1 MADDYD
7 RLSPLGELQ
16 ARKLGEFWVRH
27 GLEFQQVFR
36 GPARRH
42 LQTCEI
48 AGEVMRAA
56 GKSWPEPGVIPEFD
70 ELDAGKVMHLCL
82 PPLIEHNETIRRLND
97 EFRAAEATPEAGR
110 LLQALFEEVS
120 LHWAEERVA
129 VEQLES
135 WRQFRARVRAAVEM
149 VRRATPRSSSSVV
162 FTSAGPIAA
171 TMSCLFDLPPQ
182 KSLDLIWTSRN
193 ASYSEFLFTGQRFS
207 LSSYNSFP
215 HLDDKSLLSY
225 R

>member
-1 MADDYD
+1 MAEDYD
-7 RLSPLGELQ
+7 RLSPLGEVQ
-16 ARKLGEFWVRH
+16 ARKLGEFWARH
-27 GLEFQQVFR
+27 GLEFRQVFR

-42 LQTCEI
+42 RQTCEI
-48 AGEVMRAA
+48 AGEVMRSA
-56 GKSWPEPGVIPEFD
+56 GLPWPEPVVIPEFD

-82 PPLIEHNETIRRLND
+82 PALIDHNETVRRLNA

-129 VEQLES
+129 VEQLET
-135 WRQFRARVRAAVEM
+135 WGQFRTRVRGAVES
-149 VRRATPRSSSSVV
+149 VRRETPRSSASVV

-171 TMSCLFDLPPQ
+171 TLSCIFDLPPR

-193 ASYSEFLFTGQRFS
+193 GSYSEFLFTGERFS

-215 HLDDKSLLSY
+215 HLDDKALLSY